1 MLCAVKGAKYSV
13 GTVNVECVCVSLYR
27 DAFPRE
33 QQFNIV
39 SKYIVDQTQTA
50 SVKVCLSLCLS
61 RCLCLS
67 VSLSLSVYLCVCLS
81 VSVLLSVCL
90 SVICSSV
97 ILCLYSEVCVVC
109 ATTDIQ
115 KAVVARFATS

>member
-13 GTVNVECVCVSLYR
+13 GTVNVECVCVSSYR

-61 RCLCLS
+61 PCLCLS

-90 SVICSSV
+90 GLSFVH
-97 ILCLYSEVCVVC
+97 LLYYVCTVKCV
-109 ATTDIQ
+109 
-115 KAVVARFATS
+115 